1 MLILKPILSLVLYN
15 KLKCLILALNLFLL
29 LILNISN
36 FLKKL
41 LLIFN
46 SYIFY
51 ILSNIIIYICDYS
64 KKKKHI
70 ILYINIIK

>member
-1 MLILKPILSLVLYN
+1 MLFLILHN
-15 KLKCLILALNLFLL
+15 KLKCLISALNLFLL

-51 ILSNIIIYICDYS
+51 ILSDIIIYICDYF
-64 KKKKHI
+64 KEKKHI
-70 ILYINIIK
+70 ILYIIIIK